1 MDISVTPIDGI
12 NEKLKRANEN
22 IVNLDREIVRF
33 LKPYKHGIRPNK
45 TVQAK
50 IATLRRLQAES
61 ISPRFSVLAG
71 EIIHHFRSCLDHIVW
86 HLSRSAYRERFP
98 DRIEFPIFVEQ
109 PRDKDKIARYHR
121 KIHGIGS
128 IAALTMI
135 EELQPYNGR
144 EPLDHPLSII
154 HNMDRFDKH
163 RELVVVDHGVE
174 WEFPPELLAYA
185 MRYAN
190 PQSGPMPKS
199 IAIEFDKH
207 LKLTPSIAFR
217 QFGKR
222 ENQPVVP
229 SLKSLESFIRNKVVA
244 RFEGELLEC

>member
-1 MDISVTPIDGI
+1 MNTDSPLDGI

-45 TVQAK
+45 SIQAK
-50 IATLRRLQAES
+50 IATLKRLQTES

-86 HLSRSAYRERFP
+86 HLSNSTYRERFP

-128 IAALTMI
+128 IPTLAMI

-144 EPLDHPLSII
+144 VPLDHPLSII

-174 WEFPPELLAYA
+174 WEFPPELIAYF
-185 MRYAN
+185 RYYASTY
-190 PQSGPMPKS
+190 SGPIPKHVAS
-199 IAIEFDKH
+199 ELDKH
-207 LKLTPSIAFR
+207 MKLTPSIAFR

-222 ENQPVVP
+222 ENQPVIP
-229 SLKSLESFIRNKVVA
+229 SLKSLESFVRNKVVA
-244 RFEGELLEC
+244 RFGDEIGKC